1 MIGFVQG
8 GVCLSVMDGCARP
21 YAEFDSLGN
30 KPVIVCIIC
39 LAVIG
44 VFECSSP
51 AAAFI
56 LMKDCGRRRF
66 SLLIGQEER

>member
-1 MIGFVQG
+1 MIEFVQG
-8 GVCLSVMDGCARP
+8 VCLLDGSP

-51 AAAFI
+51 AALSFASLSFVGRCFVSGVVGGVAF
-56 LMKDCGRRRF
+56 R
-66 SLLIGQEER
+66 S